1 VCVAFASAGRGS
13 RRKKI
18 MTPEKRPI
26 YPNSRDNRSAPVFP
40 NSFCSL
46 GHAQISFLTK
56 AIPPCQERATGE
68 SRENCL
74 NHRPRQ
80 HSFRLGRGLAPLF
93 FEHARRNRSQ
103 QWDSSRNPLPGN
115 FSSSPETR
123 DIRIFVFD

>member
-1 VCVAFASAGRGS
+1 
-13 RRKKI
+13 
-18 MTPEKRPI
+18 
-26 YPNSRDNRSAPVFP
+26 SRDNRSAPVFP

-93 FEHARRNRSQ
+93 FEHARRNRSH
-103 QWDSSRNPLPGN
+103 QWDSSRNPLPEISAVHQKHGTSEYS
-115 FSSSPETR
+115 FLIEEIPSLYKVLDGRPATR
-123 DIRIFVFD
+123 VFEPAIRAYG